1 MDGFCLRRLW
11 SLRQVMTREE
21 VTQEGWAS
29 AGGTRCTAARTW
41 DESDHVM
48 MSWAYLANALVPRP
62 RCPLAGGAAILDRLA
77 PSADRKLCRRRRLLA
92 TVAAPVQ
99 PALAALQANGFLLGK
114 RIVRRVEGAAVS
126 LHRDAVAHLRAD
138 RQKLI

>member
-1 MDGFCLRRLW
+1 M
-11 SLRQVMTREE
+11 
-21 VTQEGWAS
+21 
-29 AGGTRCTAARTW
+29 
-41 DESDHVM
+41 
-48 MSWAYLANALVPRP
+48 
-62 RCPLAGGAAILDRLA
+62 PLAPVSAQEDRGA
-77 PSADRKLCRRRRLLA
+77 SADRTAAIAFGGSLQDNEYPGEQQIGVLSIHMALKVRHCRELLA